1 MRIKGT
7 NKADSLAGT
16 ASTDVVEGG
25 RGNDVLDGGSGND
38 TLTGGSGA
46 DTFVLRSGGGHDVV
60 TDFDAASGDRVMFDY
75 GTYSDFMVFGR
86 LSDGQSWTNFDG
98 SAHFSVAAADVN
110 GDGVTD
116 TVLSANDD
124 SITLLGVAPNQLWG
138 NCLFGG

>member
-16 ASTDVVEGG
+16 ASADVVEGG
-25 RGNDVLDGGSGND
+25 RGSDRLDGSAGNDVL
-38 TLTGGSGA
+38 TGGDGA
-46 DTFVLRSGGGHDVV
+46 DVFVLRAGGGDDVV
-60 TDFDAASGDRVMFDY
+60 TDFNAAQGDRVMFDY
-75 GTYSDFMVFGR
+75 GTYSDIMVFGQ
-86 LSDGQSWTNFDG
+86 LYDGQSWTNFTG
-98 SAHFSVAAADVN
+98 TAQFSVSAADVN

-124 SITLLGVAPNQLWG
+124 SITLLGVAPDQLWG